1 MELEEKPRPN
11 RTEALKKLNLD
22 PSYFYVLHP
31 ALFHYNKNQAYSF
44 ELAKNLLDRKVKVLF
59 AGNFC
64 FLNELNLVKPDNA
77 ILLGEINNLDDY
89 YSCVD
94 LCILPSLAELNPIV
108 IKESLSHQLLCY
120 VSDLEVYKPKYV
132 NHPLIRFIQGDNL
145 FNYIVQN
152 SEPKDPTAKTE
163 SRPYFFVENQ
173 MLFSFNNSA
182 KVEIVGSFDYNYLV
196 QFIDQDTG
204 AIAYQT
210 NIRNNMWSLCNPVY
224 FVNWKIVVT
233 NLVTKQ
239 VTEHKLDFK
248 NKKISIINESGSL
261 GDCLAWVNSISRF
274 ATKHNIIVDYFTA
287 KHDLF
292 SGQYANVRFYP
303 YSDKDKSKDYYAT
316 YSLVCDHNQN
326 TKYCKKDWRTISL
339 QNFAAEVLGVEYKEE
354 RAKINLPPIKKKK
367 FEKYVCLATQST
379 LQNRYYNKKDGWRDI
394 VRYLRQLGYKIVVI
408 DKHMQFGS
416 KESMNTVPEHDY
428 FAGNDSFNDIIDLIR
443 GADFCVTLSSG
454 HSWLSFT
461 LNKPCVVISGA
472 VADWYEFSNPYRV
485 QSKSELCSGCFN
497 RSKLDASD
505 WLFCPD
511 KKDFICTKSI
521 TFEMVKEKIDQLVK
535 DIR

>member
-1 MELEEKPRPN
+1 MKCFISDL
-11 RTEALKKLNLD
+11 
-22 PSYFYVLHP
+22 PSYH
-31 ALFHYNKNQAYSF
+31 NKY
-44 ELAKNLLDRKVKVLF
+44 KN
-59 AGNFC
+59 N
-64 FLNELNLVKPDNA
+64 PDVTF
-77 ILLGEINNLDDY
+77 ISGNNLY
-89 YSCVD
+89 EY
-94 LCILPSLAELNPIV
+94 
-108 IKESLSHQLLCY
+108 LL
-120 VSDLEVYKPKYV
+120 
-132 NHPLIRFIQGDNL
+132 
-145 FNYIVQN
+145 QN

-163 SRPYFFVENQ
+163 SKPYFFVENQ

-248 NKKISIINESGSL
+248 NKKISIVSESGSL
-261 GDCLAWVNSISRF
+261 GDCLAWAPSISRF

-292 SGQYANVRFYP
+292 SGQYDNVRFYP
-303 YSDKDKSKDYYAT
+303 YSDKDKNKDYYAT
-316 YSLVCDHNQN
+316 YSLVCDHDQN
-326 TKYCKKDWRTISL
+326 SKYCKKDWRKISL
-339 QNFAAEVLGVEYKEE
+339 QNFPAEVLGLEYKEE
-354 RAKINLPPIKKKK
+354 RAKINLPPTKKKK

-379 LQNRYYNKKDGWRDI
+379 LQNRYYNNKYGWRDI

-416 KESMNTVPEHDY
+416 KDSMNTVPDHDY
-428 FAGNDSFNDIIDLIR
+428 FAGNDSFDDIIDLIR
-443 GADFCVTLSSG
+443 GADFCLTLSSG

-461 LNKPCVVISGA
+461 LNKPCIVISGA
-472 VADWYEFSNPYRV
+472 VESWYEFSNPYRV
-485 QSKSELCSGCFN
+485 KSKVEPCQGCFN
-497 RSKLDASD
+497 THKFDAAN
-505 WLFCPD
+505 WLFCPEN
-511 KKDFICTKSI
+511 KDFACTRSI
-521 TFEMVKEKIDQLVK
+521 TFDDVKEKIDQLVK